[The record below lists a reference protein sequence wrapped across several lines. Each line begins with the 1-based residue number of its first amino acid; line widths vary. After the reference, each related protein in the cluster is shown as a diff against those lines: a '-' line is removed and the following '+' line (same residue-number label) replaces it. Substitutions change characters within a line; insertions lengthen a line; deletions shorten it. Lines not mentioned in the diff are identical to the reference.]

1 MLSPFIVLL
10 LLGWLAG
17 SIPAAQAQPVF
28 CMWLNEKSG
37 TGHARAVQAEQP
49 GKAHS

>member
-1 MLSPFIVLL
+1 MLSPFTVLL

-17 SIPAAQAQPVF
+17 SIPAAQAQPVS